1 MYRLYHHIEVNISK
15 ITADLV
21 CKSSTDV
28 FLNNIN
34 LLYYTKFDDPFPLTK
49 RSSSVRN
56 SSNALSHQKMVKT
69 LHFIQHDSPILIA
82 TEGENILNIDS
93 VGTTK
98 MSGVD
103 HNSSSLEY
111 SVSDSKDS
119 VDFQIDQ
126 R

>member
-1 MYRLYHHIEVNISK
+1 
-15 ITADLV
+15 
-21 CKSSTDV
+21 
-28 FLNNIN
+28 
-34 LLYYTKFDDPFPLTK
+34 
-49 RSSSVRN
+49 
-56 SSNALSHQKMVKT
+56 MVKT